1 MSLAGQKS
9 AYIVEAR
16 RSPVG
21 RRNGGLAKI
30 HPVDLAAAA
39 LTDVVTRA
47 GIPPDAVGDV
57 IFGCANQIGAQA
69 GNIAR
74 MSWLAAG
81 LPVTVPGV
89 TVDRRCGSSQQAIE
103 FAAQAVLSGYHDI
116 VIAGGV
122 EVMSLVPIASP
133 ENIGLQHGFGDRY
146 GSDGWARLFGT
157 EARSQFDA
165 AELMATR
172 FDISRH
178 DMELFALE
186 SHQRAAAAWD
196 AGHFDTQ
203 VLRFDGITQDEGIR
217 RDTSLE
223 AMGGLKT
230 LRDGGRITAA
240 LASQISDGAAA
251 LLIASEEAVERYGLK
266 RRARLVAG
274 TVVGSDPVS
283 MFTAPIDAT
292 RRLLARTG
300 LGIDAIDL
308 FEVNEA
314 FASVTLA
321 WIKETGADRG
331 RTNVNGGAIALGH
344 PIGATGARLA
354 TTLIHELELRNAR
367 YGLLTMC
374 EGGGTANAT
383 LLERV

>member
-1 MSLAGQKS
+1 LAAERR
-9 AYIVEAR
+9 AYIIDAR

-21 RRNGGLAKI
+21 RRNGGLAKV
-30 HPVDLAAAA
+30 HPVDLAAAVLA
-39 LTDVVTRA
+39 DVVHRT
-47 GIPPDAVGDV
+47 GIPPEAVGDV
-57 IFGCANQIGAQA
+57 ILGCANQIGAQA

-74 MSWLAAG
+74 MSWLAAD

-103 FAAQAVLSGYHDI
+103 FAAQAVLSGYHDL

-122 EVMSLVPIASP
+122 EVMSLVPIGSP
-133 ENIGLQHGFGDRY
+133 ERAGLEHGYGDRY
-146 GSDGWARLFGT
+146 GSAGWLRRFGA

-165 AELMATR
+165 AELMAAR
-172 FDISRH
+172 FELSRS
-178 DMELFALE
+178 DMELFALD
-186 SHQRAAAAWD
+186 SHQRAARAWD
-196 AGHFDTQ
+196 DGRFDTQ
-203 VLRFDGITQDEGIR
+203 VLAFDEISQDEGFR

-223 AMGGLKT
+223 VMGRLNL
-230 LRDGGRITAA
+230 LRKDGRITAA

-251 LLIASEEAVERYGLK
+251 LLIASDEAVSRFRLMP
-266 RRARLVAG
+266 RARIVAG
-274 TVVGSDPVS
+274 TVVGGDPVT

-292 RRLLARTG
+292 RRLLSRTG
-300 LGIDAIDL
+300 LDIDAIDL

-314 FASVTLA
+314 FASVALA
-321 WIKETGADRG
+321 WIHETKADSS

-344 PIGATGARLA
+344 PVGATGARLA
-354 TTLIHELELRNAR
+354 TTLLYELERRGGR

>member
-1 MSLAGQKS
+1 MAAEQR
-9 AYIVEAR
+9 AYIIDAR

-21 RRNGGLAKI
+21 RRNGGLAQV
-30 HPVDLAAAA
+30 HPVDLAAAV
-39 LTDVVTRA
+39 LTDLVQRT
-47 GIPPDAVGDV
+47 GIPPEAVGDV
-57 IFGCANQIGAQA
+57 ILGCANQIGAQA

-103 FAAQAVLSGYHDI
+103 FAAQAVLSGYHDL

-122 EVMSLVPIASP
+122 EVMSLVPIGSP
-133 ENIGLQHGFGDRY
+133 ESVGLEHGYGDRF
-146 GSDGWARLFGT
+146 GSAGWVRLFGA

-172 FDISRH
+172 FDLGRE
-178 DMELFALE
+178 DMEQFALD
-186 SHQRAAAAWD
+186 SHQRAARAWD
-196 AGHFDTQ
+196 DGRFAGQ
-203 VLRFDGITQDEGIR
+203 VLEFEGISQDEGFR
-217 RDTSLE
+217 RDTSLTV
-223 AMGGLKT
+223 MSGLKT
-230 LRDGGRITAA
+230 LRQGGRITAA

-251 LLIASEEAVERYGLK
+251 LLIASEDAVSRYGLTP
-266 RRARLVAG
+266 RARVVAG
-274 TVVGSDPVS
+274 TVVGADPVT

-292 RRLLARTG
+292 MQLLSRTG
-300 LGIDAIDL
+300 LNVDAIDL

-314 FASVTLA
+314 FASVVMA
-321 WIKETGADRG
+321 WLLETKADRE

-344 PIGATGARLA
+344 PVGATGARLA
-354 TTLIHELELRNAR
+354 TTLLCELERRGGR